1 MKSSKILFLLLFV
14 VIQFCNAQVTPYK
27 YIVKADSVQILLS
40 KHSAQ
45 DQQKVLLL
53 NEFAR
58 FSNHCLQFK
67 KGLIAT
73 KQARELSKK
82 LNYKNGEVQY
92 YRTMD
97 DLFRGGILSFY
108 YRKQADWLS
117 TEQEKKESAQNR
129 NSKKLVWPINLD
141 QKKVLSQ
148 ITNALLYFEKIKD
161 KEMQANIQI
170 LMGWSYGI
178 LQKPNESMS
187 TLLKSLSLFKELKDT
202 YPVFLLSTF
211 EMSNF
216 NYKGKPEEAHKI
228 EVELVKMISTIKD
241 KKLLALLSLPMA
253 DIYSNAGR
261 FSLAIE
267 YYIKSATALEE
278 DVHVEDKDLLG
289 DIYLGMAGCYES
301 MNNQS
306 KALEYFTKRERLFKK
321 MNDTIKIY
329 DAYGTLVFPLI
340 QLKRY
345 KEARKYMA
353 LTLQEPNKKLATY
366 ILARNN
372 DANGQI
378 EMTQGNYAAAIPFF
392 NTALDL
398 FMKDNKSVTP
408 FIYCYLSECYQ
419 KVNNLPKALDN
430 GILAYN
436 ESKNYSIKRIELKSS
451 LLLSRIHEQNR
462 QKDAAFKYLKI
473 YQQLKDASD
482 DLDASNRLAN
492 VEIQSILEK
501 SKLEIDKIDKQR
513 LDKEAENQ
521 NQRWWIFTIAAAL
534 FSTMVLLFILY
545 RNNKNKQK
553 ANNLLSQQKEEINI
567 QKNKVE
573 KTLDKL
579 KSTQSQLIQSE
590 KMASLGEL
598 TAGIA
603 HEIQNPLNFV
613 NNFSEVSMEL
623 IDEMEAEM
631 EKGDTAEAKTI
642 ANDIKQ
648 NLEKINYHGKRAD
661 GIVKGMLQHSRTSSG
676 QKEPTD
682 INKLTDEYLR
692 LAYHGLRAKDK
703 SFNAAMKTDYDETI
717 GNINI
722 IPQDMGRVIL
732 NLITNAFYVV
742 DEKKKSGIENYEPT
756 VSVSTKTVGNIVQ
769 VSVKDNGNG
778 IPQKVL
784 DKIFQPFFTTKPTG
798 QGTGLGLS
806 LSYDIVKAHGGEL
819 VVETKEREGSTFS
832 IQLPI

>member
-1 MKSSKILFLLLFV
+1 MKSFKIKLLLLFV
-14 VIQFCNAQVTPYK
+14 AFQFCNAQEAPYK
-27 YIVKADSVQILLS
+27 YIVKADSVQKLLS
-40 KHSAQ
+40 KHRAQ
-45 DQQKVLLL
+45 DQQKVILL

-67 KGLIAT
+67 NGLIAT

-97 DLFRGGILSFY
+97 DLFRDNILSFY

-117 TEQEKKESAQNR
+117 TEQEKTESAQNR
-129 NSKKLVWPINLD
+129 NSKKLTWPINLD
-141 QKKVLSQ
+141 QKRVLAQ
-148 ITNALLYFEKIKD
+148 LNNALLYFEQIKD

-170 LMGWSYGI
+170 LIGWSYGM
-178 LQKPNESMS
+178 LQKPKESMS
-187 TLLKSLSLFKELKDT
+187 TLDKSLSLFKELNDT

-211 EMSNF
+211 EMSYLNSV
-216 NYKGKPEEAHKI
+216 GKPEEAHKI
-228 EVELVKMISTIKD
+228 EVELVQMISNIKD

-253 DIYSNAGR
+253 DNYSNAGR
-261 FSLAIE
+261 FSLATE
-267 YYIKSATALEE
+267 YYLKSASALEE
-278 DVHVEDKDLLG
+278 DINIEDKNLLAS
-289 DIYLGMAGCYES
+289 IYLGIAGCYES

-306 KALEYFTKRERLFKK
+306 KALEYFTKRESLFKK
-321 MNDTIKIY
+321 MKDTIQIY
-329 DAYGTLVFPLI
+329 DAYGTKVFPLI
-340 QLKRY
+340 LLKRY

-353 LTLQEPNKKLATY
+353 LALQNPNKKLATY
-366 ILARNN
+366 TLAKNN
-372 DANGQI
+372 DAKGQI
-378 EMTQGNYAAAIPFF
+378 EMGQGNYAAAIPFF
-392 NTALDL
+392 NKALKL
-398 FMKDNKSVTP
+398 FVIDSKPVMP
-408 FIYCYLSECYQ
+408 FEYCYLSECYQ
-419 KVNNLPKALDN
+419 KTNNLPKAIEN

-436 ESKNYSIKRIELKSS
+436 ESKNYAIKRIEIKSS
-451 LLLSRIHEQNR
+451 LLLSRIYEQNG
-462 QKDAAFKYLKI
+462 QKDEAFKYLKI
-473 YQQLKDASD
+473 YQQLKDASE

-513 LDKEAENQ
+513 LDREAENK

-553 ANNLLSQQKEEINI
+553 ANNLLSQQKEEINV

-573 KTLDKL
+573 QTLTEL
-579 KSTQSQLIQSE
+579 KATQSQLIQSE

-623 IDEMEAEM
+623 MDEMEAEM
-631 EKGDTAEAKTI
+631 AKGDTAEAKAI
-642 ANDIKQ
+642 SADIKQ
-648 NLEKINYHGKRAD
+648 NLEKINHHGKRAD
-661 GIVKGMLQHSRTSSG
+661 AIVKGMLQHSRSSSAT
-676 QKEPTD
+676 KEPTD
-682 INKLTDEYLR
+682 INKLADEYLR

-703 SFNAAMKTDYDETI
+703 SFNATMKTEFDETI

-742 DEKKKSGIENYEPT
+742 DEKKKQIGEGFEPT
-756 VSVSTKTVGNIVQ
+756 VSVCTKKVGDTIQ

-819 VVETKEREGSTFS
+819 KVETKEGEGSEFS
-832 IQLPI
+832 IHLPI